1 MEGFMQNWRDYLY
14 AIWLASATATVF
26 NAGLFDIRWWLVVAP
41 TVALVTIFNEK
52 RGDYY

>member
-1 MEGFMQNWRDYLY
+1 MENFWQNWRDYIY
-14 AIWLASATATVF
+14 GIWLGGSLSVLF
-26 NAGLFDIRWWLVVAP
+26 NVGLFDIRWWLVVAP